1 LSAKKATASEKVSV
15 GGSIETVEGTRG
27 SFVEIGRR
35 GEVRGLIKAD
45 EVVIEER
52 ARVEDIYANRIVLEE
67 EARARNLYGARIRL
81 ESDCHVYGEVQYTES
96 LETEHGVTFA
106 NQPQKVSKLPEPT

>member
-1 LSAKKATASEKVSV
+1 
-15 GGSIETVEGTRG
+15 
-27 SFVEIGRR
+27 VEIGRR

-45 EVVIEER
+45 EVVIGER

-67 EARARNLYGARIRL
+67 EARARNMYGARIRL
-81 ESDCHVYGEVQYTES
+81 ESDCHVYGEAQYTES

-106 NQPQKVSKLPEPT
+106 RSPQKVSKLPEPT

>member
-1 LSAKKATASEKVSV
+1 V
-15 GGSIETVEGTRG
+15 GGSIETVDGTYA

-45 EVVIEER
+45 EVEISER

-67 EARARNLYGARIRL
+67 EVRARNLYGARIRL
-81 ESDCHVYGEVQYTES
+81 EEGCHIYGKVQYTES

-106 NQPQKVSKLPEPT
+106 ETPQKVSKLPESLTT